1 MAAKYK
7 LIKKNT
13 SQTNHVAHSG
23 YSPWSDKYGEFKR
36 LTANQYKDIG
46 ANYKVMQHPKKKT
59 ITLWNGEK
67 ATVIDSE
74 LGVPLGFT
82 EAMGYF
88 GPSTMVM
95 DEHGASSKD
104 YYKSAFDGSH
114 KTHDWDGECGHISG
128 LSYSSYYQL
137 LKVTFWNG
145 DICIFFRV
153 PSTVASELLH
163 FAESGKTMLSPVS
176 GKQKHVLGI
185 RFWDLIRIR
194 GTRHGCKYRF
204 EYESKNEKSYRQYGY
219 LESMPDSGTEHEGYD
234 IKKLVEWKK
243 NFIKENGR
251 EPTLEEFK
259 AMSKELAG
267 MGMSTIIDWRN
278 DYVRR
283 TDIEPSE
290 KDIKDMSRVLANTSR
305 KTNMG
310 SGMDNLEKALQGSGK
325 QIRVPMSKMQTT
337 IDDLEDYFDGGL
349 YNRDLTNKKVDSGA
363 LRKAYRMYMDGKDTD
378 SISNELRRAGVVILP
393 EKE

>member
-1 MAAKYK
+1 MNK
-7 LIKKNT
+7 
-13 SQTNHVAHSG
+13 H
-23 YSPWSDKYGEFKR
+23 
-36 LTANQYKDIG
+36 LT
-46 ANYKVMQHPKKKT
+46 
-59 ITLWNGEK
+59 L
-67 ATVIDSE
+67 
-74 LGVPLGFT
+74 
-82 EAMGYF
+82 
-88 GPSTMVM
+88 
-95 DEHGASSKD
+95 
-104 YYKSAFDGSH
+104 
-114 KTHDWDGECGHISG
+114 
-128 LSYSSYYQL
+128 
-137 LKVTFWNG
+137 
-145 DICIFFRV
+145 
-153 PSTVASELLH
+153 
-163 FAESGKTMLSPVS
+163 
-176 GKQKHVLGI
+176 
-185 RFWDLIRIR
+185 
-194 GTRHGCKYRF
+194 
-204 EYESKNEKSYRQYGY
+204 
-219 LESMPDSGTEHEGYD
+219 
-234 IKKLVEWKK
+234 K

-283 TDIEPSE
+283 TGIEPSE
-290 KDIKDMSRVLANTSR
+290 KDIQDMTRVLANTSR

-325 QIRVPMSKMQTT
+325 QIRVPMSKVQTT